1 MQSST
6 KHIKQYKNKQKNKK
20 EALITKKERA
30 KEQRERITRCESQV
44 LDQSK
49 RDLQKRAS
57 NWSSNLSMSSKVR
70 RLRSLQIHHIK
81 HNGTKFQM

>member
-20 EALITKKERA
+20 ALITKKERA
-30 KEQRERITRCESQV
+30 KEQRERITRCESQA
-44 LDQSK
+44 LHQSK
-49 RDLQKRAS
+49 RDLERRAS
-57 NWSSNLSMSSKVR
+57 SCSSNLSMSSKVR
-70 RLRSLQIHHIK
+70 QLRSLQIHHIK